1 MSLTNFVRSA
11 QQMFNQ
17 TPVGFH
23 VHPRSVRVVN
33 GRDIADALTPT
44 RKGCVHSY
52 DPPDFVSLVKPDA
65 RASASSC
72 MQHGEVSINK
82 VSKGVIHVIVARV
95 FVWISGLAITLQ
107 L

>member
-1 MSLTNFVRSA
+1 MSFANFVRSA

-23 VHPRSVRVVN
+23 VHPGGVRVVN

-65 RASASSC
+65 SAPSSAC

-82 VSKGVIHVIVARV
+82 VSESVIHVIVARI
-95 FVWISGLAITLQ
+95 FIGIAGLGITLQ